1 MRTTTP
7 FRIIVDLSRVGILFC
22 LKEKKKLPLGD
33 TELDLTGTDEQ
44 TEVALQAGCLQPM
57 GLLATDPKKIIRPAR
72 LRTLDFLWLDELVDE
87 YFSRS
92 TVSLIERRRI
102 MIENLKVRRP
112 CGCSR
117 TSRPATTARS
127 SRSLISFPRASDHL
141 SFRLRL
147 TSFRVF
153 LGYSPLAFS
162 VIFPSL
168 DESPQMASRTLLI
181 VAQHHIAERNV

>member
-1 MRTTTP
+1 MSQR
-7 FRIIVDLSRVGILFC
+7 
-22 LKEKKKLPLGD
+22 KKKLPLGD

-72 LRTLDFLWLDELVDE
+72 LRTLGFLWLDELVDE
-87 YFSRS
+87 CFSRS

-102 MIENLKVRRP
+102 IIENLKVRRP

-162 VIFPSL
+162 VIFS
-168 DESPQMASRTLLI
+168 ESWRVSANGIQDSTHCSTTSHSR
-181 VAQHHIAERNV
+181 AERMTGGGWCM